1 MSPDIGVSKVAN
13 LDRMDRDEIEAA
25 IRSAFAGV
33 RLGSGTS
40 LRQAQVIDDYGRG
53 VTEAA
58 FEALPQSEVT
68 DDWTRVPESEL
79 LRDNVAH
86 LDAEGLR
93 FYLPALML
101 WLLDHYDD
109 PDLVRMPGLG
119 PLMTP
124 IGTVMALAPGSM
136 TEEENRFR
144 FEIFTEAQLAATAAY
159 VEALPRLVALDQE
172 DATRIARSI
181 RDYWGQFLP
190 RQ

>member
-1 MSPDIGVSKVAN
+1 ME
-13 LDRMDRDEIEAA
+13 RDEIESA
-25 IRSAFAGV
+25 IRSAFADV
-33 RLGSGTS
+33 RLGSGVS
-40 LRQAQVIDDYGRG
+40 LRQAQAIDDYGRG
-53 VTEAA
+53 FNQAE
-58 FEALPQSEVT
+58 FEALPRSEVT
-68 DDWTRVPESEL
+68 DDWTGVPESEL

-93 FYLPALML
+93 YYLPALML

-136 TEEENRFR
+136 TEWEHRFR
-144 FEIFTEAQLAATAAY
+144 FEIFTEAQRAATAAY
-159 VEALPRLVALDQE
+159 VEALPRLVTLDHE
-172 DATRIARSI
+172 EATRVARSI

-190 RQ
+190 HQ